1 MALFNVLH
9 FKSPPVMFAAWPGMG
24 NVGVLTVDYLRR
36 KSNSK
41 LFAEVDMNPYS
52 VPDAI
57 TVENGVARLPEL
69 PKSNFYQHH
78 NPDLV
83 IFESNGTV
91 AGRDGLSIIKGV
103 LDVAKELNVKKIY
116 TAAGFTQPISHA
128 NPSRVLTA
136 STNPAV
142 LRFLQEQGVE
152 PVPDCLIGGLNGLL
166 LGFAPTEGIEA
177 VCFLGTI
184 PAYAGSITYPKASLA
199 ILETVKSILGF
210 DIDLAELEQEV
221 GTVDALFGDIE
232 ERMKDLFTA
241 TGQPPPEEEPQMEQE
256 HVPQYVMQRIETLF
270 DQVKQDHAKASE
282 LKDELQRWGLFEL
295 YEDRF
300 LDIFSDDH
308 DNHSPE

>member
-1 MALFNVLH
+1 MALYNVLH

-52 VPDAI
+52 VPEAI

-78 NPDLV
+78 NPDMV

-91 AGRDGLSIIKGV
+91 GGRDGLSIIKGV

-116 TAAGFTQPISHA
+116 TAAGYTQPISHA
-128 NPSRVLTA
+128 NPSRVLSA
-136 STNPAV
+136 SSNPAV

-184 PAYAGSITYPKASLA
+184 PAYASSITYPKASLA
-199 ILETVKSILGF
+199 ILDTIKSVLGF

-232 ERMKDLFTA
+232 ERMKDLFAA
-241 TGQPPPEEEPQMEQE
+241 TGQSPPEQEPEMQQE
-256 HVPQYVMQRIETLF
+256 HVPQYVMQRIENLF
-270 DQVKQDHAKASE
+270 EQVQKDRQKAPE

-300 LDIFSDDH
+300 LDLFRDNPDDFS
-308 DNHSPE
+308 SE

>member
-1 MALFNVLH
+1 MALYNVLH

-52 VPDAI
+52 VPEAI

-103 LDVAKELNVKKIY
+103 LDVAKELNVRKIY
-116 TAAGFTQPISHA
+116 TAAGFTQPISHST
-128 NPSRVLTA
+128 PSRVLSA
-136 STNPAV
+136 STNPSV
-142 LRFLQEQGVE
+142 LRYLQEQGVE

-184 PAYAGSITYPKASLA
+184 PAYASSITYPKASLA
-199 ILETVKSILGF
+199 ILQTIKSVMDI
-210 DIDLAELEQEV
+210 DIDLDELQQEV

-232 ERMKDLFTA
+232 ERMKDLFAA
-241 TGQPPPEEEPQMEQE
+241 TGQPPPEETPEMQQEQ
-256 HVPQYVMQRIETLF
+256 VPQYVMKRIETLF
-270 DQVKQDHAKASE
+270 DQVQKDRNKAPE
-282 LKDELQRWGLFEL
+282 LKEELERWGLFEL

-300 LDIFSDDH
+300 LDIFRDNTDDY
-308 DNHSPE
+308 SPE

>member
-1 MALFNVLH
+1 
-9 FKSPPVMFAAWPGMG
+9 MFAAWPGMG

-52 VPDAI
+52 VPEAI

-78 NPDLV
+78 NPDIV

-116 TAAGFTQPISHA
+116 TAAGFTQPISHS
-128 NPSRVLTA
+128 NPSRVLSA
-136 STNPAV
+136 GTNPAA
-142 LRFLQEQGVE
+142 LRFLQEQGIE

-184 PAYAGSITYPKASLA
+184 PAYASSITYPKASLA
-199 ILETVKSILGF
+199 ILKSIKSVLGF
-210 DIDLAELEQEV
+210 DIDLEELQQEV

-232 ERMKDLFTA
+232 ERMKDLFAA
-241 TGQPPPEEEPQMEQE
+241 TGQPSPEEDEPMQSEMQQE
-256 HVPQYVMQRIETLF
+256 KVPEYVMQRIERLF
-270 DQVKQDHAKASE
+270 KQVKADHDRAPE
-282 LKDELQRWGLFEL
+282 LKDELERWGLFDL

-300 LDIFSDDH
+300 LDLFRENT
-308 DNHSPE
+308 DNYPPE